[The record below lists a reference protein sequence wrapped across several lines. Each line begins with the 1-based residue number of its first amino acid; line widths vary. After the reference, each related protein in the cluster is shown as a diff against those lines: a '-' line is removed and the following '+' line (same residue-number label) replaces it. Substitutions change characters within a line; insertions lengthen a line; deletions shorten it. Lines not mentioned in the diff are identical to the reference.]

1 MLTSKY
7 NVNLHCSL
15 GVSDGD
21 VIALV
26 ENNKWTIWACNWNFE
41 GKVPLWHVYF
51 YEIYH
56 RQNVTLAGMGGL
68 GGLRYSAMWKQSTL
82 I

>member
-1 MLTSKY
+1 MLTFKY

-56 RQNVTLAGMGGL
+56 RQNVALARMGAL
-68 GGLRYSAMWKQSTL
+68 GGLWYSAMWKQSTP